1 MRASDI
7 AKRVSSMPAS
17 YRSLGAR
24 GLTKAHSK
32 KIGMGAAGIAAGR
45 SVIGGR
51 RSGLDKTRGRPTG
64 MYNY

>member
-1 MRASDI
+1 MKASDI

-24 GLTKAHSK
+24 GFAKAHSK

>member
-1 MRASDI
+1 
-7 AKRVSSMPAS
+7 MPAS

-24 GLTKAHSK
+24 GFAKAHSK

-51 RSGLDKTRGRPTG
+51 RSGLDKTNGRPTG